1 MAAPPR
7 SGGDYIGAIVGI
19 DGVVNARLPLAA
31 AIVIVLAAG
40 ATLAVIRPGDLDVG
54 DETAAAGPPSP
65 STTTPDAAAPA
76 PTTTPDAAAPAPT
89 TTPDAAA
96 PAPTT
101 TATVAPTPSTTAA
114 TPTSVAAPVP
124 PGGSDTTVSGGAG
137 VTAPPRLADTGGSG
151 RLMALG
157 LGLVLAGV
165 AACWS
170 ASRSHLLP

>member
-7 SGGDYIGAIVGI
+7 SGGDYMGAIVGI

-65 STTTPDAAAPA
+65 S
-76 PTTTPDAAAPAPT
+76 T

>member
-1 MAAPPR
+1 M
-7 SGGDYIGAIVGI
+7 GI

-76 PTTTPDAAAPAPT
+76 PTTT
-89 TTPDAAA
+89 
-96 PAPTT
+96 
-101 TATVAPTPSTTAA
+101 ATVSPTPSTTAA
-114 TPTSVAAPVP
+114 TPTSVAAPVS

>member
-65 STTTPDAAAPA
+65 S
-76 PTTTPDAAAPAPT
+76 TTTPDAAAPAPT